1 MLMAQMRSIW
11 ARTPIIPILCCLF
24 GLVAGYLAIIQPK
37 VALVLIG
44 AGILL
49 ALAARSPVSIALLVA
64 PASFNVSRLS
74 IGHGIALP
82 DILLAVATIFSFPAL
97 ARLGTPRGVTSV
109 RRWFA
114 VYVVAMVVIVALHP
128 SGRSIGEA
136 IHRTLLVGGALNVGA
151 WIYLEGRSRLALRIL
166 IGTAV
171 VVGAFCIGAGA
182 IHGFRSPAQPL
193 GLNKNYV
200 GSVLGLSM
208 LVTLAAPGELR
219 MSQTLRNVCLV
230 VMGGGLAATH
240 SRAAMLGLV
249 LGIFV
254 WFFRTHSDYRRRS
267 FIFAA
272 ILAAGFLLYA
282 SYLVKG
288 QLADQAASQNT
299 NSVAVRNKTESATI
313 KLWRGAPIVGV
324 GIYYYNDPSYQ
335 EMNHF
340 LVAPTNMVVE
350 ALAEGGIV
358 LAAGLII
365 FNVGAISVMLRYRNP
380 LVVAGL
386 ALVADRIGHGMV
398 DIFWTAGNTSLPW
411 LVVGM
416 GMAQAAV
423 TGRNAPVGR
432 YEDEVDLPVLPFN
445 TQP

>member
-1 MLMAQMRSIW
+1 MLMAQIRSLW
-11 ARTPIIPILCCLF
+11 VRIPIVPMMCCLF
-24 GLVAGYLAIIQPK
+24 GLAAGYLAIIHPK
-37 VALVLIG
+37 LAIGLIGLGVVLALV
-44 AGILL
+44 
-49 ALAARSPVSIALLVA
+49 ARSPVSIALLVA

-82 DILLAVATIFSFPAL
+82 DILLAVATVLSFPAL
-97 ARLGTPRGVTSV
+97 AMLGTPRGVTNV

-114 VYVVAMVVIVALHP
+114 VYVVAMAVIVALHP

-136 IHRTLLVGGALNVGA
+136 VHRTLLVGGALNVGA
-151 WIYLEGRSRLALRIL
+151 WIYLEGKSRLALRLL

-171 VVGAFCIGAGA
+171 VVGVICIFVGAA
-182 IHGFRSPAQPL
+182 HGFRNPAQPL

-208 LVTLAAPGELR
+208 LVALAAPGELQ
-219 MSQTLRNVCLV
+219 MSQTLRNVCLLL
-230 VMGGGLAATH
+230 MGGGLATTH

-272 ILAAGFLLYA
+272 ILATGFLVYA
-282 SYLVKG
+282 SYLVNA
-288 QLADQAASQNT
+288 QLSNRVASQNT

-313 KLWRGAPIVGV
+313 QLWRSAPIVGV

-335 EMNHF
+335 EMNRF
-340 LVAPTNMVVE
+340 LVAPTNLVVE
-350 ALAEGGIV
+350 ALAEGGVI
-358 LAAGLII
+358 LAAGLIL
-365 FNVGAISVMLRYRNP
+365 FNVGAISVLLRYRNP
-380 LVVAGL
+380 LAVAGL

-398 DIFWTAGNTSLPW
+398 DIFWTAGNSSLPW

-423 TGRNAPVGR
+423 TGREAPVGR
-432 YEDEVDLPVLPFN
+432 DSDGIDVLPL
-445 TQP
+445 TTVTD